1 MKNAPTTNSS
11 ESAPDKRNYTPG
23 TFPKKTDTVRAAA
36 LAAMLDGE
44 SLTGMDSVFKHST
57 TRLSSV
63 ICDGLEKLYNWPVK
77 RTDLV
82 VGTSDGRIVT
92 IVAYWLDPE
101 TISRAFDA
109 GACDWVKKVNADRAK
124 RRKQASKCKA
134 NAAGK
139 NAVRR
144 QVDPRQ
150 GNLWGEL

>member
-36 LAAMLDGE
+36 LAAMLEGE

-57 TRLSSV
+57 TRLSPV

-77 RTDLV
+77 RSDLV
-82 VGTSDGRIVT
+82 VGTNDGRMAT

-109 GACDWVKKVNADRAK
+109 GARDWIEKVNADRAK
-124 RRKQASKCKA
+124 RRTQAGNCKA
-134 NAAGK
+134 NAARK
-139 NAVRR
+139 NAARQ

-150 GNLWGEL
+150 GSLWGDL